1 MINAANG
8 VGVGGGAAVLSNSVV
23 SSNSVAGIA
32 ISGGGINI
40 DAMRISFNAI
50 GIKQERSTRPT
61 MTVRSIPLACRA
73 RSTRIRTIASRITVQ
88 AERSRQS
95 AAQPIRLGC
104 SKNDDRSGSAMT

>member
-1 MINAANG
+1 MNITIRDMGGQRSTIVSAAAGLIRATLSDVRLINAANG

-73 RSTRIRTIASRITVQ
+73 RSLVF
-88 AERSRQS
+88 EQS
-95 AAQPIRLGC
+95 LLG
-104 SKNDDRSGSAMT
+104 